1 MGGSEEAF
9 GRQVAAFPSLSE
21 GGSILW
27 YNIGVNRIVQRSCY
41 FDMVNLLQWVFG
53 ILVVASV
60 LFSALYSIRSR
71 RTRDGRLRGLYASR
85 MNISMGL
92 MLIFIAIIQ
101 MFIFPGSS
109 VRVVVGAVFLLLG
122 LFNLFAGLRN
132 HSHFSR
138 VTGQ

>member
-1 MGGSEEAF
+1 
-9 GRQVAAFPSLSE
+9 
-21 GGSILW
+21 
-27 YNIGVNRIVQRSCY
+27 
-41 FDMVNLLQWVFG
+41 MVNVLQWLFG
-53 ILVVASV
+53 ILVVVTV
-60 LFSALYSIRSR
+60 LFSALYSVRSR

-101 MFIFPGSS
+101 MFMFPGSS

-138 VTGQ
+138 LMRQ